1 MFSPLVRPKTATAA
15 ALKYAEC
22 SRHQHNTKYTVA
34 RIDCRS
40 ISLRKQWGGLLGSW
54 GARVLAPVPT
64 MDEFTRAHPYTGILL
79 LGDFNQL
86 PNFQLKPSPLQ
97 QIVTCPTRGNS
108 ILAKIYTNVTNW
120 CQTPIIPKIH
130 VSPSIFDNTTSSQPF

>member
-1 MFSPLVRPKTATAA
+1 MQNAVDT
-15 ALKYAEC
+15 
-22 SRHQHNTKYTVA
+22 NTTPNTQLHGLIADPSV
-34 RIDCRS
+34 S
-40 ISLRKQWGGLLGSW
+40 ENSGGGLLGSW